1 MLMEHKETSV
11 PVWKEMDGSR
21 EKRWVGET
29 EIAPVYDS
37 IGVWVL
43 PECHKEAPVYFQ
55 VEE

>member
-1 MLMEHKETSV
+1 MEHKETSV